1 MYIPIHPCCYCGKTE
16 AGYSCATAE
25 KVECF
30 KFLNYLQKLNRM
42 RAQKVLIKEL
52 KYLLDPKKGVK

>member
-16 AGYSCATAE
+16 AGHVCTTAE

-42 RAQKVLIKEL
+42 RAQKVIIKEL
-52 KYLLDPKKGVK
+52 KYLLEAKKGGK